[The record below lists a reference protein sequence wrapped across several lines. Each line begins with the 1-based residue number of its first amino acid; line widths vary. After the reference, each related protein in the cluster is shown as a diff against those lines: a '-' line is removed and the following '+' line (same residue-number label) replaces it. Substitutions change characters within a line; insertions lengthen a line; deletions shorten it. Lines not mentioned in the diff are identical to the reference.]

1 VHALG
6 RKYLTVL
13 VVLLVLFLSSLESSV
28 VAQDGSSRSNHV
40 FGSLSELQYGDR
52 ALLVVLRS
60 GVVSADPADDNV
72 LDLVL
77 RADHEPRSSHR
88 HVYAVIAKKLNSYI
102 RKYKSLIPATQLS
115 DADCV
120 IFFNLVEYRRILN
133 TSYPFGELYIILKG
147 TPEKQKPPRVI
158 WKSRKV
164 LWAADAVNEF
174 LRELRNVRGE
184 T

>member
-1 VHALG
+1 MHVLR
-6 RKYLTVL
+6 RKFVTVS
-13 VVLLVLFLSSLESSV
+13 VVLFVQALFVGSVL
-28 VAQDGSSRSNHV
+28 AQDGSSRANHT
-40 FGSLSELQYGDR
+40 FGSLSELQYRDR

-60 GVVSADPADDNV
+60 GVVSADPNDRDV

-77 RADHEPRSSHR
+77 KADPEPWSKHR
-88 HVYAVIAKKLNSYI
+88 GVYAVISKKLNSYI
-102 RKYKSLIPATQLS
+102 RKYKSLSAATHLS

-133 TSYPFGELYIILKG
+133 TTYPFGELYIILKG

-164 LWAADAVNEF
+164 SWAADAVDEF
-174 LRELRNVRGE
+174 LRDLRNVRGE

>member
-1 VHALG
+1 
-6 RKYLTVL
+6 
-13 VVLLVLFLSSLESSV
+13 
-28 VAQDGSSRSNHV
+28 
-40 FGSLSELQYGDR
+40 
-52 ALLVVLRS
+52 
-60 GVVSADPADDNV
+60 
-72 LDLVL
+72 
-77 RADHEPRSSHR
+77 
-88 HVYAVIAKKLNSYI
+88 VIAKKLNSYI

>member
-1 VHALG
+1 MHALG
-6 RKYLTVL
+6 RNFLTGC
-13 VVLLVLFLSSLESSV
+13 VVLFVLGSFASSV
-28 VAQDGSSRSNHV
+28 VAQDESARSNHSV
-40 FGSLSELQYGDR
+40 GSLSELQHRDR

-60 GVVSADPADDNV
+60 GVVSADPNDRDI

-77 RADHEPRSSHR
+77 KADPEPRSRHR
-88 HVYAVIAKKLNSYI
+88 GVYAVMAKKLNSYI
-102 RKYKSLIPATQLS
+102 RKFKSLSAAYELS

-147 TPEKQKPPRVI
+147 EPEKQKPPRVI

-164 LWAADAVNEF
+164 LWVADAIDEF
-174 LRELRNVRGE
+174 LRDLRNARGE

>member
-1 VHALG
+1 MHSLG
-6 RKYLTVL
+6 RKFLSVSI
-13 VVLLVLFLSSLESSV
+13 VLLVQASFVSSV
-28 VAQDGSSRSNHV
+28 LAQDGRSRSNHTLR
-40 FGSLSELQYGDR
+40 SLSELQYRDR

-60 GVVSADPADDNV
+60 GVVSADPNDRDV

-77 RADHEPRSSHR
+77 KAEPETWSRHR
-88 HVYAVIAKKLNSYI
+88 GIYAVIAKKLNNYI
-102 RKYKSLIPATQLS
+102 RKYKSLSAATQLS

-133 TSYPFGELYIILKG
+133 TTYPFGELYIIVKG
-147 TPEKQKPPRVI
+147 TPEKQRPPRVI

-164 LWAADAVNEF
+164 LWVADAIDEF
-174 LRELRNVRGE
+174 LRDLRNVRGE

>member
-1 VHALG
+1 M
-6 RKYLTVL
+6 TVFHWKF
-13 VVLLVLFLSSLESSV
+13 VTAVALVLFFTALEESV
-28 VAQDGSSRSNHV
+28 VAQEGQLRSNHSS
-40 FGSLSELQYGDR
+40 GSLRDIQYRDR

-60 GVVSADPADDNV
+60 GVVSASPNDSEV

-77 RADHEPRSSHR
+77 KADPDPIPRYRS
-88 HVYAVIAKKLNSYI
+88 VYGVIAKKLNNYI
-102 RKYKSLIPATQLS
+102 RKYRSLSAAAQLS

-133 TSYPFGELYIILKG
+133 TTYPFGELYIIIKG
-147 TPEKQKPPRVI
+147 APENQKPPRVI

-164 LWAADAVNEF
+164 LWVADAVDEF